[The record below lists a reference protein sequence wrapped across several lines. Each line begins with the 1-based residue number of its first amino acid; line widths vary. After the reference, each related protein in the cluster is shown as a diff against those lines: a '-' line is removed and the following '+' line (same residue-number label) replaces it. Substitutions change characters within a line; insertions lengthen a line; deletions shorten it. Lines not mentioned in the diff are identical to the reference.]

1 MKNQK
6 NSSNENYTL
15 YWWISEILVMGLF
28 IAVLS
33 LFNTDTCAVSYCDKQ
48 PSFGSDYCSTHKYR
62 DNSSYKYSTYSNSK
76 KNNSSGYNKKNSSS
90 DYYNKKQYKNA
101 NDFADYWA
109 EDFEEDDYDS
119 LEDAWDDAYDYWND

>member
-48 PSFGSDYCSTHKYR
+48 SSYGSDYCSIHKYR
-62 DNSSYKYSTYSNSK
+62 DNKSNKYSTYSNSK
-76 KNNSSGYNKKNSSS
+76 SNSKKSNTKKNNSSGYKKNSSS
-90 DYYNKKQYKNA
+90 DYYDKKKYKNA
-101 NDFADYWA
+101 NDW
-109 EDFEEDDYDS
+109 
-119 LEDAWDDAYDYWND
+119 L